1 MGESPYRFR
10 LERVRALRER
20 REDEAKMELATA
32 MLAQQQREQELD
44 AAARRIDTAR
54 EAQLQTCTST
64 AADLMV
70 RQAYLER
77 VEGDHRSNLADLHHQ
92 EEVVAGRR
100 VALTEAAQA
109 REALERLKAK
119 GLAEHQRQE
128 QRIENAALDEM
139 ATNGHRRR
147 AAA

>member
-1 MGESPYRFR
+1 MGESPFRFR

-20 REDEAKMELATA
+20 KEDEAKMELATA
-32 MLAQQQREQELD
+32 MVEQQQREQELD
-44 AAARRIDTAR
+44 CAAQRIDNAR
-54 EAQLQTCTST
+54 EAQQQTGTST
-64 AADLMV
+64 AADLIA

-77 VEGDHRSNLADLHHQ
+77 VENAHRTNLDDLRRQ

-100 VALTEAAQA
+100 AALTEAAQA

-119 GLAEHQRQE
+119 GLAEHQREE
-128 QRIENAALDEM
+128 QRIENAALDEI
-139 ATNGHRRR
+139 ATNGYRRR